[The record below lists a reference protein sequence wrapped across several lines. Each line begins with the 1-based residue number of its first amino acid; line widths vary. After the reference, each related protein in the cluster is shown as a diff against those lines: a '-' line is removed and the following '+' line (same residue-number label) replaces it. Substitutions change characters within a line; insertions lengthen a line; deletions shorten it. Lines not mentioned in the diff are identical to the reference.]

1 VPLRLQP
8 GSAIAQACTS
18 SGVIRREYDDAW
30 PVRLGETSVIPA
42 TSDPPVSCRDV
53 SHKSPKDFFRPL
65 AVGAPPPLREIPA
78 RPSRAIHFFDPSNE
92 KMAAKVP
99 GMVGTVDVLLGN
111 LEDAIKADNKVAA
124 REGLVKIAESTANLG
139 GPSGPTQL
147 WTRINSLD
155 SPWVLDDLTTLVPA
169 IGEKLDVIMVP
180 KVQGA
185 EDIHYVD
192 RLLAQLEAKAGITEP
207 ILIHAILETARGM
220 ANVEEICGASPRMQ
234 GLSLGPADLAADR
247 KMKTT
252 RVGGGHPGYLVR
264 QDPQKD
270 ELGVSRIDAPR
281 ATYQQ
286 DLWHYTIA
294 KMVDA
299 CAMHG
304 IYPYYGPFGDIA
316 DVVACED
323 QFRNAFLLGCVGTWT
338 LHPKQIALANKV
350 FSPSVEDIA
359 HARRVVAAMGDG
371 TGAVMIDGKMEDD
384 ASLKQCLVLVELAEK
399 LAEIDPE
406 LKAQYDAIEVDA

>member
-1 VPLRLQP
+1 MPRT
-8 GSAIAQACTS
+8 A
-18 SGVIRREYDDAW
+18 
-30 PVRLGETSVIPA
+30 
-42 TSDPPVSCRDV
+42 
-53 SHKSPKDFFRPL
+53 KDFFAPL
-65 AVGAPPPLREIPA
+65 AVGAPAPLRDIPA
-78 RPSRAIHFFDPSNE
+78 RPSRAIHFFDPGNE

-111 LEDAIKADNKVAA
+111 LEDAVKAENKEKS
-124 REGLVKIAESTANLG
+124 RQGLVDIGRSTDF
-139 GPSGPTQL
+139 GPTQF

-155 SPWVLDDLTTLVPA
+155 SPWVLDDLTTLVPE
-169 IGEKLDVIMVP
+169 IGHKLDVIMVP

-192 RLLAQLEAKAGITEP
+192 RLLAQLEAKAGLDRP
-207 ILIHAILETARGM
+207 ILVHAILETARGV
-220 ANVEEICGASPRMQ
+220 ANIDEICGASPRMQ

-247 KMKTT
+247 RMKTT

-264 QDPQKD
+264 QD
-270 ELGVSRIDAPR
+270 APR
-281 ATYQQ
+281 NDAGETQYDAARTTYQQ

-294 KMVDA
+294 RMVDA

-338 LHPKQIALANKV
+338 LHPKQVEIANRV
-350 FSPSVEDIA
+350 FAPSAEDVR

-371 TGAVMIDGKMEDD
+371 TGAVMLDGKMEDD
-384 ASLKQCLVLVELAEK
+384 ASLKQCLVMVELAEQ
-399 LAEIDPE
+399 LAKVDEDLAAAYASVE
-406 LKAQYDAIEVDA
+406 DA